1 MPVQEMDVFKD
12 IIMKELSLYNDDI
25 SSLQEKMVVKKTMP
39 SVIWF
44 LILLGISIL
53 CFVNKQ
59 IEVGVFPLI
68 VAAIVLAI
76 FIATK
81 PTLES
86 VKEELADTVFYNMRL
101 RPTMDVGE
109 VVKAVIAMKMAK

>member
-1 MPVQEMDVFKD
+1 MMILVDFRKKSSEKNDAFRYLVPY
-12 IIMKELSLYNDDI
+12 LS
-25 SSLQEKMVVKKTMP
+25 
-39 SVIWF
+39 
-44 LILLGISIL
+44 GISIL
-53 CFVNKQ
+53 CFANKQ
-59 IEVGVFPLI
+59 IEVGIFPLI

-109 VVKAVIAMKMAK
+109 IVKAVIAMKMAK